1 MKRSEGFLMVLQV
14 PLDYVLLLLA
24 AVSAYGMR
32 FLPFFVE
39 WRSIR
44 FDLSLEEFVAR
55 AAVVSIGVVALF
67 AFAGLYVA
75 DPNRKLGDTL
85 KRVVVASTV
94 ALGFI
99 SLGIILST
107 TQFES
112 RFLLMVSWVLTIVYV
127 SLGRICV
134 RGVKAVLYR
143 AGIGLRNVV
152 IVGDETVGAQIADEL
167 TIRKELGYQVVGVL
181 KQFSVRDMEIYTRR
195 GVDEIIFA
203 HPRGRENEALR
214 AIEYA
219 SRHHIVFKYSADM
232 FQAYSANAT
241 ITALAGIPMVELRKT
256 PLDGWGKVLKRIT
269 DLVCGVLCIVIASP
283 IMLVTALI
291 IFFETGRPI
300 LYKNER
306 VGYRGNKFF
315 TLKFRSMYQKDS
327 TGVQFGRAG
336 SAAEKR
342 EQELIR
348 EKNTRSGPIYKIG
361 DDPRVTP
368 FGRFIRR
375 WSIDELPQFFNVLGG
390 SMSIVG
396 PRPHQPREVDL
407 YKDSYP
413 TVFAIKPGITGMSQI
428 SGRSDLEFEEEMRL
442 DILYI
447 ERWTVFL
454 DLVIMLKTPFV
465 LFRKRRVE

>member
-336 SAAEKR
+336 SVAEKR

>member
-1 MKRSEGFLMVLQV
+1 MKRSESLLMVLQV
-14 PLDYVLLLLA
+14 PLDYLLLLLA
-24 AVSAYGMR
+24 TVSAYGMR

-39 WRSIR
+39 WRSIQ
-44 FDLSLEEFVAR
+44 FDLSLEEFLAR
-55 AAVVSIGVVALF
+55 AALVALGVIILF
-67 AFAGLYVA
+67 AFGGLYAA

-94 ALGFI
+94 ALGFV

-112 RFLLMVSWVLTIVYV
+112 RFLLIVSWILVIIYV
-127 SLGRICV
+127 SLGRMFV

-143 AGIGLRNVV
+143 AGIGLRRVV
-152 IVGDETVGAQIADEL
+152 IVGDEAVGERIAGEL
-167 TIRKELGYQVVGVL
+167 AERKELGYRVSNVVKHFNL
-181 KQFSVRDMEIYTRR
+181 RDMDAENEK
-195 GVDEIIFA
+195 GLDEIIFA
-203 HPRGRENEALR
+203 HPRGRETEALR
-214 AIEYA
+214 VIEYA
-219 SRHHIVFKYSADM
+219 TKHHIIFKYSADM

-241 ITALAGIPMVELRKT
+241 ITALAGMPMVELRRT
-256 PLDGWGKVLKRIT
+256 PLDGWGKVLKRVS
-269 DLVCGVLCIVIASP
+269 DVVLSMCFIIILSP
-283 IMLVTALI
+283 ILLLTTVI
-291 IFFETGRPI
+291 IFIETGRPI

-306 VGYRGNKFF
+306 VGYKGNKFF
-315 TLKFRSMYQKDS
+315 TYKFRSMYQKDS
-327 TGVQFGRAG
+327 TGPQFGAG
-336 SAAEKR
+336 GDAALKKER
-342 EQELIR
+342 ELILSN
-348 EKNTRSGPIYKIG
+348 NTRRGPIYKIG
-361 DDPRVTP
+361 NDPRVTP

-375 WSIDELPQFFNVLGG
+375 WSIDELPQFFNVFGG

-396 PRPHQPREVDL
+396 PRPHQPREVEL

-454 DLVIMLKTPFV
+454 DLVIMLKTPFI
-465 LFRKRRVE
+465 LLKKRKAE